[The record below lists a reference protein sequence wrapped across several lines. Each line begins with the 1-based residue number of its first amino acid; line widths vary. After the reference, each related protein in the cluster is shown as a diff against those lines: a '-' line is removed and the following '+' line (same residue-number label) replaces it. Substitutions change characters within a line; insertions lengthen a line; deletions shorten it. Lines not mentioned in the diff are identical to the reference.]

1 MAGQGNPQAQQ
12 HQRNHQRVD
21 MAAIGN
27 LPQGKRMPEIGD
39 HARHRAVHAPQQQHD
54 QRDGDGLA
62 AQQCKTHHGHVLTD
76 PRDNEEE
83 ELRHRRIDGDGGI
96 GPVDVGKD
104 RPVAQKRQRLV
115 GREIAIGI
123 DAGGLNPAI
132 PDIAIDV
139 AGQQRIEQ
147 QHIGS
152 QHDRNSKD
160 EPQRAI
166 GR

>member
-39 HARHRAVHAPQQQHD
+39 HARHRAVHTPQQEHD
-54 QRDGDGLA
+54 QCNGDGLA
-62 AQQCKTHHGHVLTD
+62 AQQCKTHHGHAFTD

-83 ELRHRRIDGDGGI
+83 KLRHRRIDRDGGI

-104 RPVAQKRQRLV
+104 RPIAQKRQRLIEPGNS
-115 GREIAIGI
+115 GR
-123 DAGGLNPAI
+123 D
-132 PDIAIDV
+132 
-139 AGQQRIEQ
+139 
-147 QHIGS
+147 
-152 QHDRNSKD
+152 
-160 EPQRAI
+160 
-166 GR
+166 